1 MNSSNHSPK
10 ALLEQFVVNNADL
23 ERLESLLKQF
33 NIFEAVG
40 MVRQEIRHSHFLA
53 FLLNPNASHNLRDI
67 FLKTFLKQLLLEA
80 DNATV
85 SPIEIDVATL
95 TDTKVRREWKNI
107 DILLVSPGSQI
118 VCTIENKVDSGE
130 HSNQLQRYRQ
140 IVQQEFPNYR
150 QIFVFL
156 TPQGIVP
163 YGEVDQEHWS
173 VYSYRKV
180 ADLIGEVCD
189 RYRSTLNDEVCTLM
203 QHYSTL
209 INRHLMQD
217 SEIAKLCRQIYLSH
231 KEALDLIYE
240 HRPSLETE
248 AYELVKQLVKN
259 APPDK
264 IVFIHSWLQRKILSF
279 ASPRWHD
286 LPFQQ
291 AGTGWTPKP
300 NRILLLQFKV
310 EASILK
316 LVLILGP
323 GDLTTRQAVY
333 DALENRDI
341 PGFTGNRPTSDQGWL
356 HLVERIVSEDIRPEM
371 FLNDIEDDVQRF
383 WQQFLTNELPQIDAA
398 IVQAFGT
405 AQG

>member
-1 MNSSNHSPK
+1 MSSPDLDTK

-23 ERLESLLKQF
+23 ERLESLLNQF

-40 MVRQEIRHSHFLA
+40 MVRQEIRHSRFLA
-53 FLLNPNASHNLRDI
+53 FLLNPNANHHLNDV
-67 FLKTFLKQLLLEA
+67 FLKTFLKRLLLEA

-95 TDTKVRREWKNI
+95 TDTEVRREWNNI

-118 VCTIENKVDSGE
+118 VCAIENKVDSGE

-140 IVQQEFPNYR
+140 IVQQEFSDYH

-156 TPQGIVP
+156 TPQGILP
-163 YGEVDQEHWS
+163 YGEADQAHWS

-180 ADLIGEVCD
+180 AEVIDAVCD
-189 RYRSTLNDEVCTLM
+189 RHRATLQPEVCSLM

-209 INRHLMQD
+209 INRHLMED
-217 SEIAKLCRQIYLSH
+217 SEIAKLCRDIYLKH
-231 KEALDLIYE
+231 QEALDLIYK

-248 AYELVKQLVKN
+248 AYELVKRLVKN
-259 APPDK
+259 TPPDQ
-264 IVFIHSWLQRKILSF
+264 IIFIHSWFQRKILSF
-279 ASPRWHD
+279 ASTKWHD

-291 AGTGWTPKP
+291 AGTGWIPKP
-300 NRILLLQFKV
+300 MRILLLQFKV
-310 EASILK
+310 ETPILK

-323 GDLTTRQAVY
+323 GDLTTRQAIF
-333 DALENRDI
+333 DALENRNI
-341 PGFTGNRPTSDQGWL
+341 LGFTGGRPTSDQGWP
-356 HLVERIVSEDIRPEM
+356 HLVERIISEDIRPEM
-371 FLNDIEDDVQRF
+371 FLSDIEDDVQHF
-383 WQQFLTNELPQIDAA
+383 WQQFLTDELPRIDEA

-405 AQG
+405 A